1 MTQTEKKI
9 SSKFIYFFGSFG
21 GILFGYDIGVMTGAL
36 PFLQQDWALQN
47 DAGIVGW
54 ITSAVMFGAIFGGAL
69 AGQLSD
75 RYGRRKMILMS
86 AIIFVVFSLL
96 SGFSPNNGTI
106 YLVIVRIF
114 LGLAVGAAS
123 ALVPAYMSEMA
134 PANAR
139 GRLSGLNQTM
149 IVSEMLLS
157 YIVDFALKDLPDAI
171 AWRFMLGL
179 AAVPALI
186 LYLGVLRLP
195 ESPRFL
201 LHHGEA
207 KQAYAVLECIRKDRA
222 EVEAEFE
229 NIKETIA
236 AEDKATQTSW
246 LSLFSKKY
254 RYLVIAGVG
263 VAAFQQFQ
271 GANAIFY
278 YIPLIVEKAT
288 GQAASSNLLWPIIQ
302 GVILVIGS
310 LVYMA
315 IAEKFNRRTLLMLG
329 GAVMGLSFILP
340 SILNMMLPNMD
351 PIMIVIFLCVY
362 VAFYSATW
370 APLTWVLVG
379 EIFPLSIRGK
389 AAGLASSMN
398 WIGSWLVGLLFPIM
412 TMNMSQEA
420 VFAIFGAI
428 CFLGVLFV
436 KTRVPETRGHTLE
449 EIEAQ
454 GTQQNESVTQ
464 RLNGGI
470 KHELSHDSK

>member
-1 MTQTEKKI
+1 
-9 SSKFIYFFGSFG
+9 
-21 GILFGYDIGVMTGAL
+21 MTGVQTCAL
-36 PFLQQDWALQN
+36 P
-47 DAGIVGW
+47 I
-54 ITSAVMFGAIFGGAL
+54 
-69 AGQLSD
+69 
-75 RYGRRKMILMS
+75 
-86 AIIFVVFSLL
+86 
-96 SGFSPNNGTI
+96 
-106 YLVIVRIF
+106 
-114 LGLAVGAAS
+114 
-123 ALVPAYMSEMA
+123 
-134 PANAR
+134 
-139 GRLSGLNQTM
+139 
-149 IVSEMLLS
+149 
-157 YIVDFALKDLPDAI
+157 
-171 AWRFMLGL
+171 
-179 AAVPALI
+179 
-186 LYLGVLRLP
+186 
-195 ESPRFL
+195 
-201 LHHGEA
+201 
-207 KQAYAVLECIRKDRA
+207 
-222 EVEAEFE
+222 
-229 NIKETIA
+229 
-236 AEDKATQTSW
+236 
-246 LSLFSKKY
+246 
-254 RYLVIAGVG
+254 
-263 VAAFQQFQ
+263 
-271 GANAIFY
+271 

-470 KHELSHDSK
+470 KHELSHDRK